1 MKRKTASFTGMRP
14 IFTGSPSIVQGGFNL
29 DVENQHFA
37 VGDTVPAGTLAIKDE
52 VKRTV
57 QVIKTAKVVE
67 VDTENAKKV
76 SLYVD
81 EFYEPC
87 FAVGD
92 LVLKDGT
99 AATAATAIAGV
110 PTIEKIERN
119 GNNYIVTLSEAIDG
133 LEKNDVLVEVVS
145 DGQTAAKLKER
156 GTSNSVLIADVEVGE
171 FETSV
176 DVSADTMQYAMYERR
191 VPPIPAGQKDTTG
204 DYLKGN
210 PHVKL
215 TKSH

>member
-67 VDTENAKKV
+67 VDAENTKKV

-99 AATAATAIAGV
+99 AATAIADV

-119 GNNYIVTLSEAIDG
+119 GNNYIVTLSKAIAG
-133 LEKNDVLVEVVS
+133 LVKDDVLVEVVS
-145 DGQTAAKLKER
+145 DGQTAAKSKER
-156 GTSNSVLIADVEVGE
+156 GTSNSVLIASSSVE
-171 FETSV
+171 S
-176 DVSADTMQYAMYERR
+176 SSML
-191 VPPIPAGQKDTTG
+191 PPIFSVIALRYFSERPVSLHK
-204 DYLKGN
+204 
-210 PHVKL
+210 PL
-215 TKSH
+215 TFSKSFLFIVAFVI